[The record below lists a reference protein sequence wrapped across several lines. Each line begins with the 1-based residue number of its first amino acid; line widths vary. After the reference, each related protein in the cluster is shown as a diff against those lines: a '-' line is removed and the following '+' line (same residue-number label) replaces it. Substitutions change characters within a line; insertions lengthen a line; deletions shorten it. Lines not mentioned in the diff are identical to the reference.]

1 MFRALRG
8 PRFVELVNTKRKNT
22 VKKTILAAAII
33 AIATPSYAWRAI
45 TIRANTDPDEILAV
59 IFTAPKI
66 PAVKFTLDMP
76 GTPGWFRV
84 FGPLPETGP
93 CLRTLT
99 VVVTNPYLGWATK
112 AAATPMN
119 VCTESQ
125 IFVSGMWP
133 GMGGKVGGSNL
144 VVTHGF

>member
-1 MFRALRG
+1 MKKLLLAS
-8 PRFVELVNTKRKNT
+8 T
-22 VKKTILAAAII
+22 VLIAA
-33 AIATPSYAWRAI
+33 ATPSYAWRSI
-45 TIRANTDPDEILAV
+45 TIKANTDPDEIVAV
-59 IFTAPKI
+59 IFTAPGVN
-66 PAVKFTLDMP
+66 AVKFTLDMP

-99 VVVTNPYLGWATK
+99 VVVSNPNLGWATK

-119 VCTESQ
+119 ICTESN

-133 GMGGKVGGSNL
+133 GQGGKAGGSEL
-144 VVTHGF
+144 IVTHGF